1 MVCGLDCDWPRPK
14 IIKLGLG
21 QAKLVVKVADNCLS
35 RPLPGLAVHCQYMS
49 NSHLGFR
56 SFKGK
61 VLELL
66 SPNLVC
72 RLIGSVACLGLLLA
86 VVPLLLTE

>member
-35 RPLPGLAVHCQYMS
+35 RPLPGLAVHWVY
-49 NSHLGFR
+49 
-56 SFKGK
+56 
-61 VLELL
+61 V
-66 SPNLVC
+66 
-72 RLIGSVACLGLLLA
+72 RLPHPRFGSCAQDHN
-86 VVPLLLTE
+86 